1 MPNKD
6 QIKIAEVS
14 AISYRDT
21 QTCTVYEVLFSS
33 QTQTYVHFGIFKCRF
48 LVYCFTR
55 NSMELAYLA
64 YFQRHQQKK
73 LGKNNNIRQNG
84 KNENIHQQVFC
95 KSTHY

>member
-1 MPNKD
+1 
-6 QIKIAEVS
+6 
-14 AISYRDT
+14 
-21 QTCTVYEVLFSS
+21 
-33 QTQTYVHFGIFKCRF
+33 
-48 LVYCFTR
+48 
-55 NSMELAYLA
+55 MELAYLA